1 MTHSTEAEPTG
12 NAGDGGV
19 EHGPAMSA
27 SPPRQRLAPLAQLPA
42 LTSTRF
48 FGALVIMVFHTT
60 ADTPLLAG
68 APLWLRSVITSGYV
82 WVGYFFIL
90 SGFILAYQYV
100 ERYRAGAFDARGFWL
115 ARLARI
121 YPGHVAGFILIFLIG
136 LAFPTLPLGP
146 QHASTTVN
154 AVDVGLTAA
163 LMHAWVP
170 TFALTYNFPS
180 WALSVEWFFYL
191 LFPLLLIAAA
201 RWPLRRVLLLASI
214 GLVAEAAAS
223 LVYCAT
229 AAQGWAGNTTAVG
242 TAAVAF
248 IKFSPAVRL
257 AEFIF
262 GVALARIYSERER
275 LKLDEKFGNRLIG
288 VAICLI
294 AAGLLSSFAIPFAL
308 MHNVVLTIPFGAVVL
323 GLALAPRGMAARA
336 LSLRYLVALGDA
348 SYSLYILHG
357 SFVFFIYA
365 TGWMNR
371 AIGFEAIAGRIVLV
385 LLAIGAALLFHRYL
399 EGPARLW
406 IRSHGRRR
414 VEVVAPPV

>member
-1 MTHSTEAEPTG
+1 MTHSTGEVP
-12 NAGDGGV
+12 AGKGDDGGV
-19 EHGPAMSA
+19 EHGPSTGT
-27 SPPRQRLAPLAQLPA
+27 STPRQHLAAPAQLPA

-48 FGALVIMVFHTT
+48 FGALMIMVFHTT

-68 APLWLRSVITSGYV
+68 APLWLRNVITSGYV

-90 SGFILAYQYV
+90 SGFILTYQYL
-100 ERYRAGAFDARGFWL
+100 ERFRAGAFDARGFWL

-146 QHASTTVN
+146 QLASTTMT
-154 AVDVGLTAA
+154 AADIGLTAV

-201 RWPLRRVLLLASI
+201 RWPLRRVLLLASM
-214 GLVAEAAAS
+214 GLVAEWTAS
-223 LVYCAT
+223 LIYCAA
-229 AAQGWAGNTTAVG
+229 AAQGWAGNTTNVN
-242 TAAVAF
+242 TAAIAF

-257 AEFIF
+257 AEFML
-262 GVALARIYSERER
+262 GVALARVYAERDR
-275 LKLDEKFGNRLIG
+275 LKLDERLGGRLIA
-288 VAICLI
+288 VSMCLI
-294 AAGLLSSFAIPFAL
+294 VAGLLSSCAIPFAL
-308 MHNVVLTIPFGAVVL
+308 MHNVVLTIPFGAAIL
-323 GLALAPRGMAARA
+323 GFALAPRGMVSRA
-336 LSLRYLVALGDA
+336 LSLRHLVALGEA
-348 SYSLYILHG
+348 SYPLYVLHG

-365 TGWMNR
+365 IGWMNR
-371 AIGFEAIAGRIVLV
+371 VTGFEAIIGRVVLILV
-385 LLAIGAALLFHRYL
+385 AIGAALFFHRYF
-399 EGPARLW
+399 EGPARRW

-414 VEVVAPPV
+414 VEVIVPSV